1 MVLKP
6 HVEEH
11 TTSIADVEG
20 RAGVFD
26 LALRLAEPRS
36 PEHARGVPCAL
47 QARGGCEDG
56 GSRASETRNAPGAGG
71 TSVVLAHRL
80 GTSQQ
85 FSSKPN
91 IKTIP
96 AKNKDFSVDSER
108 QPIVPCN

>member
-36 PEHARGVPCAL
+36 PEHARRMPCAL
-47 QARGGCEDG
+47 PARGGCKDRS
-56 GSRASETRNAPGAGG
+56 SRASETRNAPGAGG
-71 TSVVLAHRL
+71 TSVALAHRL
-80 GTSQQ
+80 GPWQQ

-91 IKTIP
+91 IKTIL
-96 AKNKDFSVDSER
+96 AKNEVFSVDNDG
-108 QPIVPCN
+108 QPVVPCR